1 MNDIFLCIPSPNV
14 VSYADDNTPYAMEKD
29 FKTLINTLEN
39 DTSIMMEWFKI
50 NEMKSNSDKCH
61 LIIANNTDVCVNIG
75 NDVIPASASVKLLGV
90 TIDSKLNF
98 TEHVTNLCKTAS
110 QKIHALARISNF
122 MNSDKLRI
130 IMKSFIESQFNYCP
144 LIWMFHNRTLNN
156 RINKLH
162 ERALRLVYKN
172 SNCTFSELLVKD
184 KSFTIHERNL
194 QKLAI
199 EMFKIKN
206 NLAPN
211 LLSEIFSQYQ
221 PTYGLRNN
229 RSWNNSNVRTVYYGK
244 ETLSYRGPKTW
255 ELLPYSLK
263 NVESLQEFKTKIK
276 SWKPEGCTCRLCK
289 SFIPDLGFL

>member
-1 MNDIFLCIPSPNV
+1 MCIR
-14 VSYADDNTPYAMEKD
+14 D
-29 FKTLINTLEN
+29 
-39 DTSIMMEWFKI
+39 
-50 NEMKSNSDKCH
+50 
-61 LIIANNTDVCVNIG
+61 
-75 NDVIPASASVKLLGV
+75 
-90 TIDSKLNF
+90 
-98 TEHVTNLCKTAS
+98 
-110 QKIHALARISNF
+110 R
-122 MNSDKLRI
+122 
-130 IMKSFIESQFNYCP
+130 
-144 LIWMFHNRTLNN
+144 NN

-263 NVESLQEFKTKIK
+263 NVESLQEFKTRIK